1 MRSDIFK
8 TKTDEELYGLYK
20 EFLEDEQ
27 HGFPENSCL
36 GIIKKQY
43 EERFGVNAV
52 LMLQIELTR
61 EMADRWFSEHD
72 PNKLFYTFTGELHND
87 QYILKASNI
96 NEAYEIASKKIEGYE
111 DQGWI
116 DNEVT
121 EMIY

>member
-36 GIIKKQY
+36 RIIKKQY

-61 EMADRWFSEHD
+61 EMADRWFSEHEAD
-72 PNKLFYTFTGELHND
+72 
-87 QYILKASNI
+87 IL
-96 NEAYEIASKKIEGYE
+96 
-111 DQGWI
+111 
-116 DNEVT
+116 
-121 EMIY
+121 M